1 MLTILLTVILATGL
15 QSQSAQSGLRIVVLE
30 GEDAVNVIQQK
41 TAVRPLIEVRDRNNL
56 PVAGAT
62 VTFTIGAGQPA
73 AFAGGVQTLTV
84 TTNAAGQAAA
94 SGLNALGS
102 GAVQIQVQS
111 AYQGQ
116 IATAAISQTNVAT
129 AAAASQ
135 AGSAAAGASGGG
147 LSTGATLGI
156 VGGVVAAGG
165 IAVGAAQLARGAAD
179 EAADKARAVPGIS
192 GSVDPFEGTL
202 SGQLIF
208 TYTGGA
214 NCTVTSAL
222 SGSLKI
228 NLRTNL
234 SGGAVTVNGS
244 ITPVSATGSC
254 MSSTSGI
261 SVQDLEASGGPSAL
275 TFTSNRTITTANEVV
290 TERISFTGSH
300 SNNTITGSLA
310 IEISM
315 RFTSGPGGSA
325 NASTTVPI
333 TLVRTAGR

>member
-1 MLTILLTVILATGL
+1 MLTILLAVLLATGL
-15 QSQSAQSGLRIVVLE
+15 ESQPAQSGLRIVVLE

-73 AFAGGVQTLTV
+73 AFAGGAQTLTV

-135 AGSAAAGASGGG
+135 AGTAASSASGGG

-165 IAVGAAQLARGAAD
+165 IAVGAAQLARGASD
-179 EAADKARAVPGIS
+179 EAADEARAFE
-192 GSVDPFEGTL
+192 PFEGTV
-202 SGQLIF
+202 SGPLIY

-222 SGSLKI
+222 GGSLRI

-234 SGGAVTVNGS
+234 SGGAVTLNGS
-244 ITPVSATGSC
+244 ITPVSSTGSC

-275 TFTSNRTITTANEVV
+275 TFISNRTVTTANEVV
-290 TERISFTGSH
+290 TERVSFTGSH

-315 RFTSGPGGSA
+315 RFTSASGGSA
-325 NASTTVPI
+325 NASTTVPV